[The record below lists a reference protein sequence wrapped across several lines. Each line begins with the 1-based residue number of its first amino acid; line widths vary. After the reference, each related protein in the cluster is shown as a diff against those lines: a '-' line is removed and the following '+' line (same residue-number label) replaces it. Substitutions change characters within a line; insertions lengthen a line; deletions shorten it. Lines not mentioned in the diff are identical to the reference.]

1 MSVVLFFSLKTVA
14 NLGRSRKTDPGEILP
29 KDFGKEHFLAEE
41 MVTNGDF
48 CPWLAV
54 KSCEMEREKSSSMF
68 LVTAKNP
75 LVSKHSSKGI

>member
-14 NLGRSRKTDPGEILP
+14 NLGRSRKTDLGEILP

-54 KSCEMEREKSSSMF
+54 KSCEMEREKK
-68 LVTAKNP
+68 LKY
-75 LVSKHSSKGI
+75 VSCHCKKSTRIKAFF